1 MGDDVPD
8 DPDLGRVVCLV
19 PGGASE
25 EHPLK
30 RVGADGVD
38 AGVGRDEPDG
48 VEDGDCARGARL
60 YIEEQGQ
67 GRPLGSHLR

>member
-1 MGDDVPD
+1 MGDNVPD
-8 DPDLGRVVCLV
+8 NPDLGRVVRLV

-48 VEDGDCARGARL
+48 VEDGDCARGA
-60 YIEEQGQ
+60 
-67 GRPLGSHLR
+67 